1 MKRYK
6 KRKDL
11 TNEDFLELKNHIMAY
26 RLLAIPHARRKYK
39 ANFDE
44 VMIRLE
50 IDHHFEETE
59 YILIDYD
66 CICRNIKALAQ
77 ELQISVEE
85 IFHLYPSFKFLPAL
99 SSYYGEEKDF
109 GMIVITNKEDFFN
122 MKKRLKLIYLYKPKK
137 S

>member
-50 IDHHFEETE
+50 INYHFEDYKEGLTTRLPNKNNNE
-59 YILIDYD
+59 IELMAKENLERLSIL
-66 CICRNIKALAQ
+66 
-77 ELQISVEE
+77 
-85 IFHLYPSFKFLPAL
+85 
-99 SSYYGEEKDF
+99 GKD
-109 GMIVITNKEDFFN
+109 
-122 MKKRLKLIYLYKPKK
+122 
-137 S
+137 